1 MGRLGRW
8 GGGHN
13 RGSLQVRGGE
23 RKQQGVIAGEGRGG
37 GGEVDT
43 AGGSQQVMCVCGGG
57 GGGGHRWGS
66 QHVRGRGGGQ
76 GDGHSRG
83 HNR

>member
-1 MGRLGRW
+1 MGRLVRW

-43 AGGSQQVMCVCGGG
+43 AGDHSRSCVWGGG
-57 GGGGHRWGS
+57 REMDTAG
-66 QHVRGRGGGQ
+66 VTTGR
-76 GDGHSRG
+76 
-83 HNR
+83 